1 MSLVNQVLRDL
12 DARRAIDGARSGLP
26 EAVTPLARRQEHG
39 PASPWRWIGLLAAI
53 AVAASLVWAW
63 TSGRFNR
70 PAPPLVAIAPLAA
83 PPTTVVPPLPLITP
97 AAPAAPIA
105 PPTSTPDPIPL
116 APPVVEKELP
126 PPTSLTFFR
135 LDTRLSKTS
144 ANKSAEPG
152 LFKADDAKLAD
163 SAPPPAATSATAI
176 DIAPRVDKHMRQL
189 RAEERAE
196 TEFQRGQTAQRQG
209 QSAEAL
215 AFYRN
220 ALQLQNDH
228 ANARAALAALLI
240 EAKQFAEAEEL
251 LRQGIELAASRR
263 MSVLMLAR
271 LLVERNQLVAALELL
286 QKHADLGQ
294 QSPEYHGFTATLLN
308 RSGRA
313 REAAE
318 HYAAATRLAPN
329 EARWWAGLGMALE
342 AEGKPP
348 AAREAFQ
355 KAHSLPGLPADL
367 AQHVEQRLK

>member
-39 PASPWRWIGLLAAI
+39 PASPWRWIGLLTAV

-63 TSGRFNR
+63 TSGRFDR
-70 PAPPLVAIAPLAA
+70 PTPPLVAIAPPAA
-83 PPTTVVPPLPLITP
+83 VASPLPVV
-97 AAPAAPIA
+97 AAAVPIA
-105 PPTSTPDPIPL
+105 PPIGAPDPIPL
-116 APPVVEKELP
+116 ASPVVEKEP
-126 PPTSLTFFR
+126 PPSLTFFR

-144 ANKSAEPG
+144 ASKSAEPG
-152 LFKADDAKLAD
+152 LVTADETKAGD
-163 SAPPPAATSATAI
+163 SAPAPAAKLPSAAVAI
-176 DIAPRVDKHMRQL
+176 DVAPRVDKQMRQL
-189 RAEERAE
+189 RSEERAE

-228 ANARAALAALLI
+228 AHARAALAALLI

-251 LRQGIELAASRR
+251 LRQGIELAAARR

-271 LLVERNQLVAALELL
+271 LLVERNQPVAALELL

-294 QSPEYHGFTATLLN
+294 HSAEYHGFTATLLN

-342 AEGKPP
+342 ADGKPP

-367 AQHVEQRLK
+367 AQYVEQRLK